1 MLAGRE
7 GCWGVWG
14 CGVIVLN
21 SSSCRGL
28 WAVCLS
34 WVIRTP
40 RADDPSSELI
50 PEGPCTQIV
59 YSLYRYFGA

>member
-1 MLAGRE
+1 M
-7 GCWGVWG
+7 VFY
-14 CGVIVLN
+14 
-21 SSSCRGL
+21 SSSFRGL

-50 PEGPCTQIV
+50 PEGPSTHIV
-59 YSLYRYFGA
+59 YSCIGTLGLKYIMFGYM